1 MTGSNPARKSAR
13 KLAMDWLSRREHTLD
28 ELRAKLASRE
38 IDLPDIEA
46 TVTSLADEGLVSDE
60 RFAESFVAS
69 RLRRGQGPVRI
80 RIDMKR
86 KGVSAELI
94 RTHVDEADEDW
105 VALAIEVRSKRFGNS
120 PPAVFREKARQS
132 RFLQYR
138 GFTTEQIQAALAG
151 SE

>member
-1 MTGSNPARKSAR
+1 
-13 KLAMDWLSRREHTLD
+13 MDWLSRREHTLD
-28 ELRAKLASRE
+28 ELRAKLAARE
-38 IDLPDIEA
+38 INLPDIEA
-46 TVTSLADEGLVSDE
+46 TVTTLADEGLVSDE

-80 RIDMKR
+80 RIDMRR

-105 VALAIEVRSKRFGNS
+105 IALAIEVRSKRFGNS
-120 PPAVFREKARQS
+120 SPVVYREKARQS

-138 GFTTEQIQAALAG
+138 GFDSEQIRYAVAG
-151 SE
+151 NPS

>member
-1 MTGSNPARKSAR
+1 
-13 KLAMDWLSRREHTLD
+13 MDWLSRREHTLD
-28 ELRAKLASRE
+28 ELRAKLAARD

-46 TVTSLADEGLVSDE
+46 TVTTLADEGLASDE

-80 RIDMKR
+80 RIDLER

-94 RTHVDEADEDW
+94 RTHVEEADEDW
-105 VALAIEVRSKRFGNS
+105 VARAIEVRSKRFGDT
-120 PPAVFREKARQS
+120 PPVAFRDKARQA

-138 GFTTEQIQAALAG
+138 GFTSEQIQAALAG